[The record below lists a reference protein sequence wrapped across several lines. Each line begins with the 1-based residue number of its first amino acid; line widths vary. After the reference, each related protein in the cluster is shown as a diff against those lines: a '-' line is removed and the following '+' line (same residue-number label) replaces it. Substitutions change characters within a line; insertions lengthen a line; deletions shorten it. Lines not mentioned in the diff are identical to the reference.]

1 MPVGLS
7 SLAGAAAQFFDDNG
21 NVLVG
26 GKIYTYQAGTTTP
39 EATYTDSDGAAQ
51 HTNPIILDAA
61 GRVPHGEIWLLQSQK
76 YKFVIKS
83 SDDVLIV
90 GTYDNISALGVGFVS
105 QQFSG
110 TGAQTVFTL
119 IQTPANKDGSQ
130 VYING
135 VYQNKATYSILGQSL
150 TFSETPPVNSTIEVM
165 VS

>member
-1 MPVGLS
+1 LARNLFGLVHT
-7 SLAGAAAQFFDDNG
+7 LLDNDG
-21 NVLVG
+21 TLEVG
-26 GKIYTYQAGTTTP
+26 GTIEVYQAGTTTP

-150 TFSETPPVNSTIEVM
+150 TFSEAPPVNSTIEVM